1 VNFPARLQ
9 VALCAITIQLPPMLL
24 SMVADSATSEYHLGE
39 GGSLYPLQSVA
50 DKSSWQYG
58 KIHPD
63 LFAVPFDGVVR

>member
-1 VNFPARLQ
+1 
-9 VALCAITIQLPPMLL
+9 MLL